1 MAKFRCLIVDDSP
14 TMRQLIV
21 FALKRVPEL
30 ELVEAADG
38 VDALKKLP
46 GQKIDL
52 VLCDINMPIMDGLKL
67 LSLMKSNPVYKEIPV
82 VMITTEGAA
91 EDRDKGL
98 ALGARAYLPK
108 PIQTNNLLKVV
119 REILGLA

>member
-14 TMRQLIV
+14 TMRQLVV

-30 ELVEAADG
+30 DIVEASDG

-46 GQKIDL
+46 GQKFDL

-67 LSLMKSNPVYKEIPV
+67 LSLMKNNPVYKEIPV

-91 EDRDKGL
+91 EDREKGL

-119 REILGLA
+119 REILGL